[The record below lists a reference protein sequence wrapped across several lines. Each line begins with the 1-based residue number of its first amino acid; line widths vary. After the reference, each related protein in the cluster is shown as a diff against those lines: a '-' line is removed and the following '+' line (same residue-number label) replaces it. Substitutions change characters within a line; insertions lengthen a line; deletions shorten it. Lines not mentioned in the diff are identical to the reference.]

1 MTGLIW
7 FVQVVHYPLFA
18 FVRPDAIA
26 EYESRH
32 TGRTTIVVGPVM
44 LVELGASLALLGFR
58 PDQVPLWSA
67 WAGVLLL
74 AVIWLSTFFISVP
87 YHSRLARGFSPHA
100 VSALVRTNWIRTIA
114 WTLRALLAMSM
125 VFYWT
130 RAQAS

>member
-18 FVRPDAIA
+18 FVQPDTFK
-26 EYESRH
+26 EYEARH

-44 LVELGASLALLGFR
+44 LVELGCSLALLGFR
-58 PDQVPLWSA
+58 PAPVPLWA
-67 WAGVLLL
+67 VWTGVLLL

-87 YHSRLARGFSPHA
+87 CHSELAKGFNPRA
-100 VSALVRTNWIRTIA
+100 ARALVRTNWIRTFA
-114 WTLRALLAMSM
+114 WTLRALLAMGM

-130 RAQAS
+130 PAQAS